1 MILSIPLGPR
11 VDLTRSATAV
21 APTKESMRA
30 FAPYVLRENKRVGTL
45 LTTALSFKT
54 AAYRMKRR
62 KCVVL
67 QPYLYN

>member
-30 FAPYVLRENKRVGTL
+30 FAPYIIKENGRVGTL

-54 AAYRMKRR
+54 AA
-62 KCVVL
+62 
-67 QPYLYN
+67 

>member
-30 FAPYVLRENKRVGTL
+30 FAPYIIKGNGGVGTL

-54 AAYRMKRR
+54 AAEGM
-62 KCVVL
+62 
-67 QPYLYN
+67 

>member
-30 FAPYVLRENKRVGTL
+30 FAPYIIKENGGMGTL

-54 AAYRMKRR
+54 AA
-62 KCVVL
+62 
-67 QPYLYN
+67 